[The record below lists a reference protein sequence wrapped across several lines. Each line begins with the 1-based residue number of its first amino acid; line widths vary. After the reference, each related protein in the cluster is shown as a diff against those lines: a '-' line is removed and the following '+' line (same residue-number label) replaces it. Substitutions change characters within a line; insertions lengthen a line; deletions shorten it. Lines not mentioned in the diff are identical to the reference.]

1 MRPSAWVLLIILA
14 LSVGVIAGR
23 TWWPREV
30 TIPVDRE
37 VQRVVERVVPGI
49 PVVIERPVPG
59 PTEIVRV
66 PVEVVRTVPGP
77 TVPGPER
84 IVTVTQPVH
93 VPMETIRDRWP
104 QTITV
109 TVGGVQSGG
118 QWYAPDVP
126 TLVIGQVTPGVYAVS
141 DQSPG
146 WRVER
151 VETST
156 VMPPTPAPPSPSLP
170 YHLSVSVGAIGG
182 QAWAGVTYQH
192 RIGPALYQLTA
203 GYGFPG
209 FVGGVALV
217 LPIR

>member
-1 MRPSAWVLLIILA
+1 MM
-14 LSVGVIAGR
+14 GR
-23 TWWPREV
+23 TWWPRQV

-37 VQRVVERVVPGI
+37 VQRVVERVVPGT
-49 PVVIERPVPG
+49 PVVIERAVPG
-59 PTEIVRV
+59 PTQLVRV
-66 PVEVVRTVPGP
+66 PVEVVRVVPGP
-77 TVPGPER
+77 TVPGQER

-93 VPMETIRDRWP
+93 VPVETIRDRWP

-146 WRVER
+146 WRIER

-156 VMPPTPAPPSPSLP
+156 IIPPAPAPTAPSLP
-170 YHLSVSVGAIGG
+170 YHLGVSVGAIGA
-182 QAWAGVTYQH
+182 QPWAGLVYQN
-192 RIGPALYQLTA
+192 RIGPALYQITA

-209 FVGGVALV
+209 VTGGVALV